1 MKAIILAGGNS
12 ERFGHPK
19 AFAKIDNEM
28 FYKRILRVLKN
39 TNMFNEIVI
48 STNEQLASKFDHNS
62 IVVDNNTVKDKGP
75 LAGIYSVMKQYSDE
89 EMFFV
94 ISVDT
99 PMITEKAISELYNF
113 MVSHLIE
120 DQLDIAAFSENG
132 KVIPTIAFYNP
143 KIINVIEN
151 VLNST
156 DYSMK
161 HVYQQVSSAWL
172 EVSKIDSPNYWYM
185 NINYQQDLDSLKNRQ
200 K

>member
-48 STNEQLASKFDHNS
+48 STNEQLASKFDYNS
-62 IVVDNNTVKDKGP
+62 VVVDNNTVKDKGP

-172 EVSKIDSPNYWYM
+172 EVSKIDSPNYWYK